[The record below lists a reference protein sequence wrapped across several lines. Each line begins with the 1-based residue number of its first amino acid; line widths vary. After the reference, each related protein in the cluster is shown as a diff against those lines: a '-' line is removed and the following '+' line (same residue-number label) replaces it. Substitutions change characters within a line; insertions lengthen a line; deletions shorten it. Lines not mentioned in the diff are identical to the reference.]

1 MRKTSGILLNTAIWG
16 RYGNKQ
22 RNVQAAGNRVHSARL
37 QSNHFSPSQ
46 SDTSPLYTL
55 GLWCGCVLLVAFLQ
69 GCNKTTTHEEITP
82 PPPLAKEVE
91 IEAPRPVI
99 TQEQYD
105 KILYDT
111 PYADV
116 VDYLGMDPSRQES
129 TYDEGVEGYTRP
141 SVISWYIWENP
152 DGSFLRLGFTEKRL
166 TDKQSHE
173 LPGSQ

>member
-1 MRKTSGILLNTAIWG
+1 MRKTPDIFLSTAIG
-16 RYGNKQ
+16 SRYGKKKESVEVTGD
-22 RNVQAAGNRVHSARL
+22 RIHSTWRRSGSL
-37 QSNHFSPSQ
+37 FPFQSTTSFLYALSLWGGCMVSIAFLPGCTKT
-46 SDTSPLYTL
+46 TSPEKI
-55 GLWCGCVLLVAFLQ
+55 A
-69 GCNKTTTHEEITP
+69 P
-82 PPPLAKEVE
+82 PPPVAKKVE

-129 TYDEGVEGYTRP
+129 TYDKGVDGYTRP

-173 LPGSQ
+173 LPSSQ